1 MYGEDMLK
9 DVEVLD
15 ETEEEAEGSLTVSDN
30 FGIMLKH
37 YRKLKNLSLKQ
48 LEEISGVSA
57 SYVNRLERGERKSP
71 SITKIL
77 QLAEALEIPNSVLV
91 ATIIQEPRK
100 NEKVDLSELL
110 IKHEYLLKGGTLS
123 RDAGS
128 VPSSGGNST
137 IETEIDITSVML
149 PLQSAVETFV
159 RSIEPW
165 IPN

>member
-1 MYGEDMLK
+1 MNEDMLK
-9 DVEVLD
+9 DVNLLD

-37 YRKLKNLSLKQ
+37 YRKMKNLSLKQ

-123 RDAGS
+123 RDAKERLLKIIEHITQCQW
-128 VPSSGGNST
+128 SSDT
-137 IETEIDITSVML
+137 KIRDLYVLAELVDQFKL
-149 PLQSAVETFV
+149 AV
-159 RSIEPW
+159 
-165 IPN
+165 

>member
-1 MYGEDMLK
+1 MNEVMLK
-9 DVEVLD
+9 DVDVLD
-15 ETEEEAEGSLTVSDN
+15 EVDEEKEGGLTVSDN

-123 RDAGS
+123 RDAKERLLKIIEHITQCQW
-128 VPSSGGNST
+128 SSDT
-137 IETEIDITSVML
+137 KIRDLYVLAELVDQFKL
-149 PLQSAVETFV
+149 AV
-159 RSIEPW
+159 
-165 IPN
+165 